1 MPMFRINMI
10 DQFINFVIRPPRA
23 EYNPDQYLWEKDF
36 TLAGRSYKRED
47 LELKN
52 ARGHTLLCSHYL
64 PSPIPEDT
72 PLPCVIYCHGNS
84 GCRADANEAAVILL
98 PSYITVLTLD
108 FSGSGL
114 SDGDYVSLGWH
125 ERDDLKVV
133 VSYLRSNKNISRIG
147 LWGRSMG
154 AVTSLLYGAED
165 PSIAGMVLDSAFS
178 NLYNLMMELVDVY
191 KIRLPKFTVKMAV
204 QYMRRVI
211 EKKAKF
217 DIMDLNCLQV
227 APKTYIP
234 ALFGH
239 ASDDRFIQSHHS
251 DLIFKSYAGD
261 KNIIKFDGDHNSS
274 RPQFYYDSVSI
285 FFYNVLHPP
294 QISTAHSSKLE
305 KYYDLG
311 DLKVGA
317 GMDESLLYEIFTGL
331 HSARTDAASSS
342 SVPPSVSTAKSV
354 DELLSEIAP
363 VTTVDSMQNENNTP
377 DSLETSHLQDKPNS
391 QNEECCSYTSS
402 NRESWGRCSSLGGS
416 DEESSADCTAADNG
430 HQNTLKG
437 FATPLRSMKKKS
449 SEPLKEDKKKTT
461 PVPKKPKSEK
471 FEKLEA
477 LSKRLRHCFLRRVNH
492 RRQRSS

>member
-1 MPMFRINMI
+1 MI

-23 EYNPDQYLWEKDF
+23 EYNPDQYLWERDF
-36 TLAGRSYKRED
+36 TLAGRTYIRQD
-47 LELKN
+47 LELTN
-52 ARGHTLLCSHYL
+52 ARGHTLHCSHYL
-64 PSPIPEDT
+64 PSPFPEDAS
-72 PLPCVIYCHGNS
+72 LPCVIYCHGNS
-84 GCRADANEAAVILL
+84 GCRADANEAAVMLL
-98 PSYITVLTLD
+98 PSNITVFTLD

-133 VSYLRSNKNISRIG
+133 VSYLRSNKQISRIG

-154 AVTSLLYGAED
+154 AVTCLLYGAED

-178 NLYNLMMELVDVY
+178 NLYVLMMELVDVY

-204 QYMRRVI
+204 QYMRRII

-227 APKTYIP
+227 FLWGPKKWIVSFIP
-234 ALFGH
+234 N
-239 ASDDRFIQSHHS
+239 HHS
-251 DLIFKSYAGD
+251 DLIYKSYAGD
-261 KNIIKFDGDHNSS
+261 KNIIYFDGDHNSS

-294 QISTAHSSKLE
+294 QISSHSCKLE

-311 DLKVGA
+311 DLKIGA
-317 GMDESLLYEIFTGL
+317 GLDEGLLYEIITGV
-331 HSARTDAASSS
+331 HSAGPDVASSS
-342 SVPPSVSTAKSV
+342 SAPPAISTTKCV
-354 DELLSEIAP
+354 GELLSEIAP
-363 VTTVDSMQNENNTP
+363 VTTVVDSVHEEA
-377 DSLETSHLQDKPNS
+377 DILSSHEPSHPEDQPND

-416 DEESSADCTAADNG
+416 DEESSADCTAADNR
-430 HQNTLKG
+430 HQKTLKVL
-437 FATPLRSMKKKS
+437 TMPLRCMQQKS
-449 SEPLKEDKKKTT
+449 SELKKEEKKKKKV
-461 PVPKKPKSEK
+461 PIVPKKPKSEK

-477 LSKRLRHCFLRRVNH
+477 LSKRLRLCILKRVNH
-492 RRQRSS
+492 CRHPTS